1 MTTVD
6 ARAVMRAVRDR
17 DPSERIRLL
26 QTIKPRLPEQYVPH
40 VPHPTQQ
47 LFLLQNGR
55 EVLFGGSAGG
65 GKALWVHIYIPTPT
79 GWTTM
84 GAIRAGDEVLGTD
97 GRPCR
102 VLAVSGVMYDHDCYE
117 VTFSDGS
124 TLIADAGHMWTVVDD
139 AGEQSTITTREVRNH
154 VKELSVPSVTA
165 RGVVYPPRRITSVTP
180 RVSVPVQCITVD
192 SHDHLFLAGR
202 SMIPT
207 HNSDALLMS
216 ALAYVDVPGY
226 NALILRRT
234 WPDLSLPGAIMDR
247 AREWLQGTDAEPRD
261 GGRVWRFPSGARLSF
276 GYLQHDKNKFNYQS
290 AEFHYVAFDELT
302 QFQESTYTYMF
313 SRVRKPV
320 VACARCRRPVAKY
333 FADGIATVQ
342 WKHTESKT
350 TRCDD
355 PTPNPQSLREYGPAP
370 DGTTLFDVPLRVRS
384 ACVDEG
390 DVLTETGWKPIQTVI
405 PGERVYSLDAHGAME
420 LKPVEWVYAGP
431 ATHGLVT
438 VRKKNLYMSMTPDH
452 RVVWKQSPNG
462 VLHIDPWDMIQNRCV
477 DIIRTSRSYQ
487 ASGRITNP
495 FGWDTDDYL
504 AFLGLFIA
512 EGSTSYRPTKYRS
525 KTIITQCTTEN
536 QGVIKDLLN
545 RLDLPVKGSIRVM
558 SNGRVAARWYEDGFR
573 HTRRFDTERQAR
585 DFLDT
590 IRAPLRWCLQANGDF
605 CIGRKEV
612 YDHFAPLGRAH
623 EKHIPREI
631 LENATPEQLGHL
643 LWWMLFGD
651 GTSRGTS
658 HQYFTCSPQ
667 LADDVQEIGIKLGFK
682 VQARSVDDGH
692 PNHHVRHVVYLNG
705 DSDSTRVD
713 RSEVRN
719 DTEHAAYAGDVYC
732 IKVQDNENFVL
743 RQRGYVWVSG
753 NSNPGNIGSAWVRD
767 RFINPATRVRG
778 AVFIPSLLSD
788 NPSLDQETYRH
799 NLEHLNPVD
808 RERLLNGDW
817 DITEQ
822 GDYFQ
827 RHWFTFLDDIPRDT
841 RIRWV
846 RYWDLAATEKG
857 DWTAG
862 CLLGLT
868 TEGQWIVADVRRMR
882 GTPYEVERFI
892 AATAAT
898 DGTGV
903 AIRMEQEPGSS
914 GVNTIDHYRRRVLVG
929 YDFKPDKKT
938 ASKTVRANPVSSA
951 AEAGN
956 IILITGAWNR
966 EFLDEITVYPR
977 GSHDDMTDSLT
988 GAFSML
994 ARTKGRL
1001 LV

>member
-154 VKELSVPSVTA
+154 VKELSVPSVTV

-384 ACVDEG
+384 A
-390 DVLTETGWKPIQTVI
+390 
-405 PGERVYSLDAHGAME
+405 
-420 LKPVEWVYAGP
+420 
-431 ATHGLVT
+431 
-438 VRKKNLYMSMTPDH
+438 
-452 RVVWKQSPNG
+452 
-462 VLHIDPWDMIQNRCV
+462 
-477 DIIRTSRSYQ
+477 
-487 ASGRITNP
+487 
-495 FGWDTDDYL
+495 
-504 AFLGLFIA
+504 
-512 EGSTSYRPTKYRS
+512 
-525 KTIITQCTTEN
+525 
-536 QGVIKDLLN
+536 
-545 RLDLPVKGSIRVM
+545 
-558 SNGRVAARWYEDGFR
+558 
-573 HTRRFDTERQAR
+573 
-585 DFLDT
+585 
-590 IRAPLRWCLQANGDF
+590 
-605 CIGRKEV
+605 
-612 YDHFAPLGRAH
+612 
-623 EKHIPREI
+623 
-631 LENATPEQLGHL
+631 
-643 LWWMLFGD
+643 
-651 GTSRGTS
+651 
-658 HQYFTCSPQ
+658 
-667 LADDVQEIGIKLGFK
+667 
-682 VQARSVDDGH
+682 
-692 PNHHVRHVVYLNG
+692 
-705 DSDSTRVD
+705 
-713 RSEVRN
+713 
-719 DTEHAAYAGDVYC
+719 
-732 IKVQDNENFVL
+732 
-743 RQRGYVWVSG
+743 
-753 NSNPGNIGSAWVRD
+753 SNPGNIGSAWVRD

>member
-55 EVLFGGSAGG
+55 EVLFGGGGGG

-84 GAIRAGDEVLGTD
+84 GDIRAGDEVLGTD

-124 TLIADAGHMWTVVDD
+124 MLIADAGHMWTVVDD

-154 VKELSVPSVTA
+154 VKELSVPAVTA
-165 RGVVYPPRRITSVTP
+165 RGVAYPPRRITSVTP

-207 HNSDALLMS
+207 HNSDALLMA

-226 NALILRRT
+226 SALILRRT

-276 GYLQHDKNKFNYQS
+276 GYLQHDKDKFNYQCFTPDTEILTVDGWKPVADVQVGDPVATVSPESGAMHYFAVTKTYDYDFDGQMIDIFQKNGVSFTVTPNHTIFAGTEKVPTLKQYRADQLPYTATIPQTFDWKGVRPSTMLFPAGSRGTDLVFDGTTWVEFLGWYIAEGNCGSYNGRWEVKISQNKEQGRNQIESVLGRVAGLNAHWNDNGVSMNNRALVEYLKAHTETGDDGPPAYAKCLPEYVFRWDAEYAELLLKTLVAGDGTVYTHGTRSDGQMVFVSYSRRLADDVMRLAVHAGWRPTLLEHDGGDYKPGTTCYRVSLSKRTRQTALAGKQREVDYTGKVHCVTVEPYNNLVIRHRGRVSLSGNS

-302 QFQESTYTYMF
+302 QFLESTYTYMF

-355 PTPNPQSLREYGPAP
+355 PTPNLQSLREYGPAP

-384 ACVDEG
+384 A
-390 DVLTETGWKPIQTVI
+390 
-405 PGERVYSLDAHGAME
+405 
-420 LKPVEWVYAGP
+420 
-431 ATHGLVT
+431 
-438 VRKKNLYMSMTPDH
+438 
-452 RVVWKQSPNG
+452 
-462 VLHIDPWDMIQNRCV
+462 
-477 DIIRTSRSYQ
+477 
-487 ASGRITNP
+487 
-495 FGWDTDDYL
+495 
-504 AFLGLFIA
+504 
-512 EGSTSYRPTKYRS
+512 
-525 KTIITQCTTEN
+525 
-536 QGVIKDLLN
+536 
-545 RLDLPVKGSIRVM
+545 
-558 SNGRVAARWYEDGFR
+558 
-573 HTRRFDTERQAR
+573 
-585 DFLDT
+585 
-590 IRAPLRWCLQANGDF
+590 
-605 CIGRKEV
+605 
-612 YDHFAPLGRAH
+612 
-623 EKHIPREI
+623 
-631 LENATPEQLGHL
+631 
-643 LWWMLFGD
+643 
-651 GTSRGTS
+651 
-658 HQYFTCSPQ
+658 
-667 LADDVQEIGIKLGFK
+667 
-682 VQARSVDDGH
+682 
-692 PNHHVRHVVYLNG
+692 
-705 DSDSTRVD
+705 
-713 RSEVRN
+713 
-719 DTEHAAYAGDVYC
+719 
-732 IKVQDNENFVL
+732 
-743 RQRGYVWVSG
+743 
-753 NSNPGNIGSAWVRD
+753 SNPGGVGGAWVRD
-767 RFINPATRVRG
+767 RFVNPATRVKG

-799 NLEHLNPVD
+799 NLEHLSPVD

-994 ARTKGRL
+994 ARTKGHL